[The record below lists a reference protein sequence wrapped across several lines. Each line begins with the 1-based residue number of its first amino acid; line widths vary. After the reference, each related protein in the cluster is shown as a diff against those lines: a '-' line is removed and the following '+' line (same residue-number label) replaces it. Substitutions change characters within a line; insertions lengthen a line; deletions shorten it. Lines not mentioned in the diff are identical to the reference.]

1 MTNDERNRAVRL
13 RHKLNQLGYTMMK
26 MNCRRDS
33 IDNFGDYAIIDTEY
47 NAIVR
52 GTRFD
57 LDLDDVEEFIS
68 DEESVAQ
75 LE

>member
-13 RHKLNQLGYTMMK
+13 RHKLNKLGYTMMK

-33 IDNFGDYAIIDTEY
+33 IDNFGGYT
-47 NAIVR
+47 IVR

-75 LE
+75 L